1 MIAVTEGLR
10 KSVEDVG
17 AQVLGLVRGLGLFTE
32 FAGRV
37 FFWWAKPPMRVKLLF
52 DQVYFIGNKSLF
64 IIGLTSMFSGAV
76 FALQMYLGI
85 KAINMD
91 SIVGPIVAIS
101 LAKELA
107 PVFAGLVVAGRC
119 GSAMAAQIGSMK
131 VTEQLDALEVMGIN
145 AHQYLAVPRVVGA
158 MLSMPML
165 CAVFLLVGNFG
176 SWLVGV
182 KVLGIDEVMY
192 FQKLSDFMK
201 IAHILE
207 GLIKSAV
214 FGFLIGLIG
223 TYHGFN
229 VSGGAEG
236 VGRGTNLAVVWGMV
250 TVLVSDYFI
259 SSFLA
264 QIL

>member
-1 MIAVTEGLR
+1 MTEVMR

-17 AQVLGLVRGLGLFTE
+17 AQVLSLVRGLGLFTE

-37 FFWWAKPPMRVKLLF
+37 FFWWVKPPLRLKLLF

-192 FQKLSDFMK
+192 FQKLSDFME
-201 IAHILE
+201 ISHILE

-214 FGFLIGLIG
+214 FGFLIGMIG

-264 QIL
+264 HIL

>member
-1 MIAVTEGLR
+1 MNAMVEKLR
-10 KSVEDVG
+10 LSVEGVG
-17 AQVLGLVRGLGLFTE
+17 HAVLGLLGGLGHFSA
-32 FAGRV
+32 FAGKV
-37 FFWWAKPPMRVKLLF
+37 FFWWIKPPSRLKLLI
-52 DQVYFIGNKSLF
+52 DQIFFIGNKSIF
-64 IIGLTSMFSGAV
+64 IIVLTSLFSGMV
-76 FALQMYLGI
+76 FALQMYLGFQ
-85 KAINMD
+85 AINMD
-91 SIVGPIVAIS
+91 SVIGPIVAIA

-158 MLSMPML
+158 MIAMPLL
-165 CAVFLLVGNFG
+165 CAIFMVVGNVG
-176 SWLVGV
+176 SWIAGV

-192 FQKLSDFMK
+192 LQKLPEFMK
-201 IAHILE
+201 LGHIWE
-207 GLIKSAV
+207 GLIKSSI
-214 FGFLIGLIG
+214 FGLLIGLIG
-223 TYHGFN
+223 TYHGFE
-229 VSGGAEG
+229 VRGGAEG

-259 SSFLA
+259 TSFLT

>member
-1 MIAVTEGLR
+1 MVQVIKSSIEGL
-10 KSVEDVG
+10 G
-17 AQVLGLVRGLGLFTE
+17 ANILGLVSGLGRFSQ
-32 FAGRV
+32 FAGKV
-37 FFWWAKPPMRVKLLF
+37 FFWGVQPPVRIRLLM
-52 DQVYFIGNKSLF
+52 DQMYFIGNKSLF
-64 IIGLTSMFSGAV
+64 IVGLTSLFSGAV
-76 FALQMYLGI
+76 FALQMYLGVQ
-85 KAINMD
+85 AINMD
-91 SIVGPIVAIS
+91 SLVGPIVAIS

-158 MLSMPML
+158 TLSMPLLCGIFML
-165 CAVFLLVGNFG
+165 IGNFG

-192 FQKLSDFMK
+192 FQKLSDFMTLSHV
-201 IAHILE
+201 AE
-207 GLIKSAV
+207 GLIKSAA
-214 FGFLIGLIG
+214 FGFLIGMIG
-223 TYHGFN
+223 TYHGFE
-229 VSGGAEG
+229 VKGGAEG

-259 SSFLA
+259 SSFLTK
-264 QIL
+264 IL